1 MSLIVTVC
9 TSEGIVMASDSRST
23 YNNTE
28 LRDGKVIVKFGVH
41 YSDTTYKTFLCD
53 NKIGISTCGD
63 GTVCGKSIAGHISD
77 FINNS
82 YSNEDTVEEAANKLC
97 DFFSALPEKSSV
109 IFHVAGYKKR
119 ESKDIP
125 VVYSVI
131 TSAKQVLLQKD
142 GRLGANWD
150 GETATLTR
158 LMKNS
163 YVVEENKAIPI
174 GTITLTS
181 QNEDGT
187 ATESILKNQI
197 AIPEGALRQPELDV
211 AWEFMTLQDGIEFAE
226 YAIKTTIDT
235 MRFQV
240 ASKTVGGPI
249 DILVIKPNGAQWIK
263 RKELHAQEN

>member
-28 LRDGKVIVKFGVH
+28 LRGEKVIVKFGVH
-41 YSDTTYKTFLCD
+41 YSDTTYKTFLCN

-63 GTVCGKSIAGHISD
+63 GTICGKSIAGHISD

-82 YSNEDTVEEAANKLC
+82 YSDDDTVENAAKKLC
-97 DFFSALPEKSSV
+97 DFFSALPEKNDV
-109 IFHVAGYKKR
+109 IFHVAGFKKDNSR
-119 ESKDIP
+119 DIP

-131 TSAKQVLLQKD
+131 TATKQIISQID
-142 GRLGANWD
+142 GGLGAIWD
-150 GETATLTR
+150 GERSTLTR

-163 YVVEENKAIPI
+163 YVVETEKVIPI

-181 QNEDGT
+181 KDENG
-187 ATESILKNQI
+187 ATTETILRNQL
-197 AIPEGALRQPELDV
+197 AIPAGALRQPDLDV
-211 AWEFMTLQDGIEFAE
+211 AWGLMTLQDGIEFAE

-240 ASKTVGGPI
+240 APKTVGGPI
-249 DILVIKPNGAQWIK
+249 DILVIKPNDAQWIQH
-263 RKELHAQEN
+263 KELHA